1 MPHTYGSRIY
11 FAGLLLFIFD
21 SRSDFHYFGTFKRPY
36 NKFSIL
42 ETAGSNDSNLSK
54 VRILAAEDNSV
65 NRFVLVKML
74 KKWNIEP
81 TIVSDGALA
90 LEAFEQH
97 DYDIIFLDL
106 QMPIMDGLEAS
117 RKMREKNQDVPIIA
131 LTAAVLQ
138 ENRNEA
144 SAAGMNDFIE
154 KPFQSED
161 LREIILK
168 YVPVL

>member
-1 MPHTYGSRIY
+1 METNGTNH
-11 FAGLLLFIFD
+11 
-21 SRSDFHYFGTFKRPY
+21 SD
-36 NKFSIL
+36 
-42 ETAGSNDSNLSK
+42 LSK

-81 TIVSDGALA
+81 TVVSDGALA
-90 LEAFEQH
+90 LAAFEQNEF
-97 DYDIIFLDL
+97 DIIFLDL

-117 RKMREKNQDVPIIA
+117 RKIREKNREIPIIA

-161 LREIILK
+161 LREMIFK
-168 YVPVL
+168 YVPEL